1 MIPNAEDLKTYQ
13 EKLKTQQQAA
23 ATRENELLMKLTNKE
38 QEIQDYVI
46 QLQEMQQAN
55 KNAVIA
61 NIKSAMLDPAV
72 NSSVQQ
78 LVKQLQTVKDDL
90 EAAQSEAAAS
100 KFTVESQTGRRLV
113 AKCKLLTQENEDL
126 GKVIATGR
134 VAKLEAELAL
144 ERALVTQLRDGLKSE
159 LLFRLC
165 KVYIKFKLGLFRS

>member
-1 MIPNAEDLKTYQ
+1 MIPNTEELKTYQ

-144 ERALVTQLRDGLKSE
+144 ERALVTQLRDALKS
-159 LLFRLC
+159 
-165 KVYIKFKLGLFRS
+165 